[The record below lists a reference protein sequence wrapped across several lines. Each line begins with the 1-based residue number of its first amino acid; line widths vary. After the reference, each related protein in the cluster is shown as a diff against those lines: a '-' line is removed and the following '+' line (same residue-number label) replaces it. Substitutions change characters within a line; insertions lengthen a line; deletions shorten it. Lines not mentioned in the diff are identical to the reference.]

1 MTEENELSLSALSQ
15 RVNQLEQKLDQVI
28 VLLSDVYRY
37 SPLRDYLVAGQFKQ
51 ADQETTRVMLEV
63 AGHRSQDTVT
73 PDDAMQFPC
82 SVIQLID
89 RLWVQYSH
97 GRFGFSV
104 QKRIYIELGGTD
116 DISRIDMDVLYA
128 TGDRLGVRANGEWL
142 EYDQLNFSL
151 EAPEGCFP
159 AGWWDSP
166 YGAKMTVYFAAR
178 LIACGLY

>member
-1 MTEENELSLSALSQ
+1 MTEENEVSISALSQ
-15 RVNQLEQKLDQVI
+15 RVTQLEAKLDRVI
-28 VLLSDVYRY
+28 VLLSDIYRY
-37 SPLRDYLVAGQFKQ
+37 GKLRDYLVAGQFRE
-51 ADQETTRVMLEV
+51 ADEETTRVMLEV

-89 RLWVQYSH
+89 HLWLKHSQ

-104 QKRIYIELGGTD
+104 QKRIYTELGGTD
-116 DISRIDMDVLYA
+116 DISRIDMNVLHA

-142 EYDQLNFSL
+142 EYDQLNFTL

-166 YGAKMTVYFAAR
+166 YGAKMSVYFAAR
-178 LIACGLY
+178 IIACGL

>member
-1 MTEENELSLSALSQ
+1 MTEEDELTISALSQ
-15 RVNQLEQKLDQVI
+15 RVRLLEAQLDQVTT
-28 VLLSDVYRY
+28 LLSDIYRY
-37 SPLRDYLVAGQFKQ
+37 GSLRDYLAAEQFKQ

-73 PDDAMQFPC
+73 PEDAMQFPC
-82 SVIQLID
+82 SVLQLID
-89 RLWVQYSH
+89 HLWLKYSN

-104 QKRIYIELGGTD
+104 QTRIYTELGGTD
-116 DISRIDMDVLYA
+116 DISRIDMDILHA

-166 YGAKMTVYFAAR
+166 YGAKMSVYFAAR
-178 LIACGLY
+178 IMACGL